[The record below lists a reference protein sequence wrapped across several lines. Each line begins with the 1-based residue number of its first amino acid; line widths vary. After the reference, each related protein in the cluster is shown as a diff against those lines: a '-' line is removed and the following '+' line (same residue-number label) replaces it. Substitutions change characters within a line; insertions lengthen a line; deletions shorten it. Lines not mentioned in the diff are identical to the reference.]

1 MTLYWL
7 FYSGLR
13 RHYIITIRDEWRH
26 AWTCIL
32 GGGKKLLAK
41 LSSLILMERAWYP
54 DRILHLSRARLKINW
69 PRGKKEKK
77 KKTRNKWCPRSK
89 NCIPFMQFKMHDEA
103 KEAEPAPVWSQ
114 GRSLS
119 QSCLSWC
126 NSWRPYKALGPNKKW
141 QTCPCFCAY
150 TSNIWQLFAA
160 QMWPQ
165 H

>member
-1 MTLYWL
+1 MWLSRGYRWKPWLFMTLYWL

-69 PRGKKEKK
+69 PRGKRKK
-77 KKTRNKWCPRSK
+77 KKKHVINDVHGPKIVFHLCNLKCMMRQKRQNLL
-89 NCIPFMQFKMHDEA
+89 PFEVKVVPWA
-103 KEAEPAPVWSQ
+103 RAVWVDATA
-114 GRSLS
+114 GVHT
-119 QSCLSWC
+119 
-126 NSWRPYKALGPNKKW
+126 K
-141 QTCPCFCAY
+141 
-150 TSNIWQLFAA
+150 
-160 QMWPQ
+160 